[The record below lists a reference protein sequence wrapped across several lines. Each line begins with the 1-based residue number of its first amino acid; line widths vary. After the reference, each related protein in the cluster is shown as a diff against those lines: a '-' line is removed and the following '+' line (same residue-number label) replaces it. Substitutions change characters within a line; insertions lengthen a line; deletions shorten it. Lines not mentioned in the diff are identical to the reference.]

1 MTQPEYDLYLVRVP
15 RIKGFPP
22 SRMRRY
28 ITQAVSLYALGDHS
42 VSGRHPLTNLAGPQG
57 VNGRVRTTPVQR
69 KECDCVGPSHYR
81 DCPLFTLPL

>member
-1 MTQPEYDLYLVRVP
+1 MVKSDYDLYLVRVP
-15 RIKGFPP
+15 HIKGFPP

-28 ITQAVSLYALGDHS
+28 ITQAVSLYAPGITN
-42 VSGRHPLTNLAGPQG
+42 HPLTNLAGPQG
-57 VNGRVRTTPVQR
+57 VNGRVRTTIVQR